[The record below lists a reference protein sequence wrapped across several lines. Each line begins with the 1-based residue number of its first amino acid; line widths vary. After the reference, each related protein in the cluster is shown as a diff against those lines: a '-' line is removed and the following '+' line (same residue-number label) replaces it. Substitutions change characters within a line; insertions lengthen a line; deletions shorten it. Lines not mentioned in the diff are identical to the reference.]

1 MQVVSTSQCRVR
13 RQANKRRYIYP
24 YTHWSCPLRVIW
36 RFHIFG
42 ANYSKQAVSKWQY
55 RVMTHAWISWREQ
68 VNLYDFNDFL
78 SWREENSWIS
88 WREQVDFS
96 QINLLQRVVPS
107 EVQNL
112 ERQRGQY
119 QDSWVFRGLS
129 KQNVAPKPRYLQ
141 QVWKEPC
148 RVFGFV
154 TFVTF
159 LRLFHILGFVQKTI
173 KKYVPCVKNLE
184 LSQNAK
190 VWHCEISNIT
200 KCHKMSHAFK
210 SLVKTLKLR
219 LPLAFGFRLER
230 L

>member
-1 MQVVSTSQCRVR
+1 VIWCFHTRGVTYSMQVVSTSQCRVR

-42 ANYSKQAVSKWQY
+42 ANYSKQVVSKWQY

-107 EVQNL
+107 YKKIRTVCQ
-112 ERQRGQY
+112 
-119 QDSWVFRGLS
+119 
-129 KQNVAPKPRYLQ
+129 KPRI
-141 QVWKEPC
+141 V
-148 RVFGFV
+148 
-154 TFVTF
+154 
-159 LRLFHILGFVQKTI
+159 
-173 KKYVPCVKNLE
+173 
-184 LSQNAK
+184 
-190 VWHCEISNIT
+190 T
-200 KCHKMSHAFK
+200 KCKSMTLWNFKHHKMSQNVTRF
-210 SLVKTLKLR
+210 
-219 LPLAFGFRLER
+219 
-230 L
+230 